1 MRRIR
6 KGQLRGFGFE
16 SLESRQMLAGDIQA
30 TLVGGNLTLTGDNAT
45 NAVEIRGTG
54 VAGEVAVRPL
64 AKAGQTTLE
73 GGIDEIIFT
82 GVTGSVKYLGNLGD
96 DDCIVHDLAV
106 GGDLRIEIPEGSSNV
121 RIGIWVA
128 YGLLST
134 GDVTVGGTLSVR
146 AWDLAGP
153 DGNDYVFLGRTWVN
167 GRAEVYT
174 GGGNDTLE
182 VYNAAAG
189 IVEFFTGDGNDA
201 INIAYLQ
208 ATNPAVSVKIYGD
221 DPSQPAPGND
231 SISIITTSTAAK
243 VVVDGG
249 QGYNTLALNANNF
262 GNELTLIVSG
272 YGNNTVIV
280 TNSLIAGRC
289 YFFGSYGH
297 DGLTVTG
304 NSISG
309 KLGVYPSSGNDGAT
323 ITANVL
329 TQVEV
334 IMEYGNDAVYFR
346 NNLCYDYV
354 QLWGGSDSD
363 LLGVSGNAFHN
374 GALWLTFEVIT
385 L

>member
-1 MRRIR
+1 
-6 KGQLRGFGFE
+6 
-16 SLESRQMLAGDIQA
+16 MLAGDIQA

-64 AKAGQTTLE
+64 DKAGQTTLE
-73 GGIDEIIFT
+73 GGTDELIFT
-82 GVTGSVKYLGNLGD
+82 GVTGNVKYLGNLGD
-96 DDCIVHDLAV
+96 DDCIVHDLNVA
-106 GGDLRIEIPEGSSNV
+106 GDLRIEIPEGSSNV
-121 RIGIWVA
+121 RIGVWVA

-134 GDVTVGGTLSVR
+134 GDVIVGGTLSVR
-146 AWDLAGP
+146 AWDSAGP
-153 DGNDYVFLGRTWVN
+153 DGHDYVFLGRAWTS

-189 IVEFFTGDGNDA
+189 IVEFFTGDGHDA
-201 INIAYLQ
+201 MNIAYLQ
-208 ATNPAVSVKIYGD
+208 QTNPAVSVKIYGD
-221 DPSQPAPGND
+221 DPSQSAPGND
-231 SISIITTSTAAK
+231 SISIITTSTVARM
-243 VVVDGG
+243 VVDGG

-262 GNELTLIVSG
+262 GNELTLIVGG
-272 YGNNTVIV
+272 YGNNNVIL
-280 TNSLIAGRC
+280 TNSIIAGRC

-309 KLGVYPSSGNDGAT
+309 KLGVYPSQGNDGAT

>member
-1 MRRIR
+1 MRPFR
-6 KGQLRGFGFE
+6 KGQRRDLRFE

-30 TLVGGNLTLTGDNAT
+30 TLASGNLTLTGDNAT

-64 AKAGQTTLE
+64 FKAGQTTLE
-73 GGIDEIIFT
+73 GGTDEITFT
-82 GVTGSVKYLGNLGD
+82 GVTGNVKYLGNLGD
-96 DDCIVHDLAV
+96 DDCIVHDLSV
-106 GGDLRIEIPEGSSNV
+106 GGDLRIEIPEGSSIV

-134 GDVTVGGTLSVR
+134 GDVSVGGTLSVR
-146 AWDLAGP
+146 AWDSSGP
-153 DGNDYVFLGRTWVN
+153 DGNDYVFLGRTSVN

-174 GGGNDTLE
+174 GGGTDTLE

-189 IVEFFTGDGNDA
+189 IVEFFTGDGSDA

-231 SISIITTSTAAK
+231 SISIITTSTTAK

-262 GNELTLIVSG
+262 GNELTLIVG
-272 YGNNTVIV
+272 GFGNNTVIL
-280 TNSLIAGRC
+280 TNSIIAGRC
-289 YFFGSYGH
+289 YFFGSEGH

-309 KLGVYPSSGNDGAT
+309 KLGVYPSQGNDGAT

-329 TQVEV
+329 TQIEV

-385 L
+385 Q